1 MVILHISS
9 IDNNPFSGV
18 CVVVPQY
25 IKLQQKLGCEVALY
39 NVNNVAIDGIDCQL
53 DSLEKFDIK
62 RLPKPFN
69 QPDIVFFQECY
80 RKEYL
85 KIGWQ
90 LEKYNIP
97 YIIIPHGEL
106 AVEAQQKKH
115 LKKLIANLLFF
126 DRFTKNAT
134 AIQCLSKREYDN
146 TFFGKNKIIV
156 KNGVNIPK
164 IHKKEQFNH
173 PIKFCYI
180 GRLDAYHKGLDLMIS
195 AVKELH
201 ELLKNKVKLSIY
213 GPDILGRGDY
223 LRHLIKEA
231 NVGDIVALNR
241 EISGREKEEVLLSSD
256 VFIQTSRFEGMPLGV
271 LEAMSYGIPCIV
283 TEGTTLSQVVK
294 ETNAGW
300 DAGQTVESIKAAV
313 LLCLEQRQNWFEIGK
328 NGRNLVK
335 NEYSWNS
342 RMANA
347 IAQYEKLRGHFYD
360 SRRS

>member
-9 IDNNPFSGV
+9 ITNNPFSGV

-25 IKLQQKLGCEVALY
+25 IKFQQKLGCEVALY
-39 NVNNVAIDGIDCQL
+39 NVNNVEITDVNCQL
-53 DSLEKFDIK
+53 PFMEVFDVRK
-62 RLPKPFN
+62 LPKPFN
-69 QPDIVFFQECY
+69 QPDIVLFQECY

-97 YIIIPHGEL
+97 YIVIPHGEL

-115 LKKLIANLLFF
+115 LKKCIANLLFF
-126 DRFTKNAT
+126 NHFTKNAI

-156 KNGVNIPK
+156 KNGVNTPK
-164 IHKKEQFNH
+164 IYKNKQFNQ

-201 ELLKNKVKLSIY
+201 DFFKNKVNLSIY

-223 LRHLIKEA
+223 LRRLITEA
-231 NVGDIVALNR
+231 DVGDVVTLNR
-241 EISGREKEEVLLSSD
+241 EISGNEKEELLLSAD

-283 TEGTTLSQVVK
+283 TEGTTLSKVIK
-294 ETNAGW
+294 EYNAGW
-300 DAGQTVESIKAAV
+300 DAGQTVDTIKEAV
-313 LLCLEQRQNWFEIGK
+313 MLCLEQRNKWFEMGK

-335 NEYSWNS
+335 AEYSWETI
-342 RMANA
+342 MANA
-347 IAQYEKLRGHFYD
+347 IIQYEELRRQFYD
-360 SRRS
+360 FRRS